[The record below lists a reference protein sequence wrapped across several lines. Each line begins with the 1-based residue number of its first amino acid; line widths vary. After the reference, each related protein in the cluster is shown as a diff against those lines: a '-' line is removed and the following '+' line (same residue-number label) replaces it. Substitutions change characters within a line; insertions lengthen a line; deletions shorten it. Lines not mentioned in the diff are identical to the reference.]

1 VDARGADAASNGTP
15 GVAGRA
21 NLTAQAASGLSWSA
35 LSTVALVVANLAYT
49 ATVSR
54 LLEPTEFGL
63 MAMANLV
70 VLFGQFF
77 ARMGLASALVQKTE
91 LSDDEV
97 RAAST
102 AGIVLGL
109 MCMGLV
115 WLLAPAVGGL
125 FHTPEV
131 APVLRGLGVSFLFM
145 GWSMTGLG
153 LLRREMRFRAL
164 SVISIGAYVVG
175 YLVVGVGLALL
186 GAGVWSLAAPTT
198 TSTLVQSV
206 WQFGVPRH
214 PLRPVLRWRPY
225 QTVCGYGSRW
235 APTGVHSF
243 ALLAAEVTAG
253 AFALT
258 LCIGVC
264 PAPAMASAGLVGPPN
279 GRRRRAAL
287 LVLIPPDRAVI
298 EVRW

>member
-1 VDARGADAASNGTP
+1 
-15 GVAGRA
+15 
-21 NLTAQAASGLSWSA
+21 
-35 LSTVALVVANLAYT
+35 
-49 ATVSR
+49 
-54 LLEPTEFGL
+54 
-63 MAMANLV
+63 
-70 VLFGQFF
+70 
-77 ARMGLASALVQKTE
+77 
-91 LSDDEV
+91 
-97 RAAST
+97 
-102 AGIVLGL
+102 
-109 MCMGLV
+109 
-115 WLLAPAVGGL
+115 
-125 FHTPEV
+125 
-131 APVLRGLGVSFLFM
+131 
-145 GWSMTGLG
+145 MTGL
-153 LLRREMRFRAL
+153 
-164 SVISIGAYVVG
+164 AYVVG
-175 YLVVGVGLALL
+175 YLVVGVGLALP
-186 GAGVWSLAAPTT
+186 GAAVWSLAAPTT

-258 LCIGVC
+258 LCIEVC

-287 LVLIPPDRAVI
+287 LVLTPPDRAVI